1 METSIFLAQFWGW
14 LLLIVSILFLIRGKV
29 LVEELFKMAEDRMFI
44 MLSGWISLILG
55 LVTVILHNAWNM
67 MDWRLAV
74 TIFGWI
80 AIVK

>member
-1 METSIFLAQFWGW
+1 METSIVLAQFWGW
-14 LLLIVSILFLIRGKV
+14 LLLIVSVLFLIRGKA

-55 LVTVILHNAWNM
+55 LVTVILHNVWNM
-67 MDWRLAV
+67 MDWRLAI